1 MFEKVLILERCD
13 FDLKDLSH
21 SILSYFRHVQ
31 NYIISKETWKIFN
44 NAIELQVVQF
54 VLKSY
59 TWSQNRKSAQRE
71 IDLKSQVWFQTKI
84 ARPEVQLPLYY
95 IHFEIAQFN
104 SLNTRTARFFL
115 LTEKECDL
123 DLFVNKSYRWEL
135 NRSQG

>member
-71 IDLKSQVWFQTKI
+71 IDLKSQVWFQI
-84 ARPEVQLPLYY
+84 Q
-95 IHFEIAQFN
+95 
-104 SLNTRTARFFL
+104 
-115 LTEKECDL
+115 
-123 DLFVNKSYRWEL
+123 
-135 NRSQG
+135 